1 MPGRDGTGPLG
12 DGRMG
17 RGLGP
22 CGKRRQRNTLAN
34 DFTDSGNRNLI
45 SSGAEFFL
53 HLIKSIMDNRS
64 RDKRS

>member
-34 DFTDSGNRNLI
+34 DLNDSGSRNLI
-45 SSGAEFFL
+45 GSGAGFFIW
-53 HLIKSIMDNRS
+53 LIKSIMDYKSKN
-64 RDKRS
+64 KRS